1 MKNKSKYNFKKKFKR
16 ILAGVV
22 SINILAMGLPMEIKA
37 NAAEPV
43 AFITDYQPTITE
55 SIDSS
60 GFKHPGIGLTKDILE
75 NLRTEVLAQ
84 KDPWYSYYKEMLL
97 SPAASKEIKSSNE
110 SSEDSTK
117 PGTTIFDSQAV
128 EKKFIDDGLKSYT
141 QAILYYITGDEVYR
155 KNALH
160 IIRIWSQMDPTKYKY
175 YTDACIHSG
184 VPLNR
189 MTTAAEILRYT
200 SCKTESLKWTDKD
213 TNDFTNNLINPTIE
227 TFQHTNYHFM
237 NQHLYSLIGA
247 MAGYIFTGNRERYN
261 EGVEWYTVNK
271 TAIDQGQ
278 NGAIKQLFRL
288 VDTNILTG
296 EKLNKPMIELVEMGR
311 DQVHGCD
318 DLTNVAILS
327 RLLVEQGTKV
337 DPVEGIVSTSA
348 DAVSPYEFLDNR
360 LLKGAD
366 YFWQYTLGYD
376 TPFIPVAAHTDAN
389 GKPVVTYRIM
399 SDSYRSKTN
408 GANFWDMYYYYKYT
422 LGINMEK
429 EAPYF
434 AEAFSKRLPTNYY
447 YQGKHVSAW
456 ESVDGGGDF
465 WLYIPKAAE
474 KEGDKYLPKQQ
485 PDPALIQIDERYTAF
500 DNNSATKKEGE
511 ISYIEVKAKKEGS
524 KIAPYSLS
532 YPDRTK
538 PCIIGL
544 RFRTNGTAKL
554 EMSRGIN
561 VLPYTTLTLPD
572 TKGKWMYTTYDMGTN
587 KVSFSQ
593 LDKDYSIFYFNI
605 VGDNT
610 TVDLDYLDIQASN
623 HLTAPKFKVGDSD
636 LNLYTFV
643 GSSAPIN
650 LDFSATVSTTN
661 AAVTYQIDNSPKFAN
676 LNKSTGEFSWMPSKE
691 GTYSFIVSASDGITV
706 STKNVKVEV
715 AKDRKSAVALVIA
728 PYDEN
733 AKYESATLDAY
744 KKVYD
749 DTIKLVDNGGTDEE
763 VYSSLSKLK
772 NAVDNLKLL
781 TPLLKDGS
789 INYPSIVTS
798 SAASYSPTLVDD
810 NPNSYPVVPIGS
822 PLYYTFDF
830 RSNFRVSATAFDIQS
845 RMGFGEFAAGTA
857 VFGSD
862 DGNTWT
868 RLTDETTKYSE
879 EKQRL
884 NVNDEYKNTQFRFLK
899 IEMID
904 PQQSIDPNITFH
916 LYEPSEFKIFGE
928 RYEVA
933 E

>member
-1 MKNKSKYNFKKKFKR
+1 MKCTNKYSFKKFKR
-16 ILAGVV
+16 IIARAICFSIVV
-22 SINILAMGLPMEIKA
+22 MGLPMESKA
-37 NAAEPV
+37 SAEESKPL
-43 AFITDYQPTITE
+43 ITDYKPIITE
-55 SIDSS
+55 SVDAS

-97 SPAASKEIKSSNE
+97 STAASKEIKSSNE
-110 SSEDSTK
+110 SSEDPTK
-117 PGTTIFDSQAV
+117 PGTTTFDSQAV

-141 QAILYYITGDEVYR
+141 QSILYYITGDEVYR

-189 MTTAAEILRYT
+189 MVTAAEILRYS
-200 SCKTESLKWTDKD
+200 SCKTENLKWTDKD
-213 TNDFTNNLINPTIE
+213 TTDFTNNLINPAIE

-247 MAGYIFTGNRERYN
+247 MAGYIFTGNRERYD

-271 TAIDQGQ
+271 TAVDQGQ

-288 VDTNILTG
+288 VDTNVLTG
-296 EKLNKPMIELVEMGR
+296 EKLNKPMVELVEMGR

-318 DLTNVAILS
+318 DLTNVSILS

-337 DPVEGIVSTSA
+337 DPEEGTVSTA
-348 DAVSPYEFLDNR
+348 AGAVSSYEFLGNR

-366 YFWQYTLGYD
+366 YFCQYTLGYD

-389 GKPVVTYRIM
+389 GKPVIIYRIL

-474 KEGDKYLPKQQ
+474 KEGNKYLPKQQ

-500 DNNSATKKEGE
+500 DNNSVTKKEGD
-511 ISYIEVKAKKEGS
+511 ISYIEVKTKKEGS

-538 PCIIGL
+538 SCIIGL
-544 RFRTNGTAKL
+544 KFRTNGTAKL

-561 VLPYTTLTLPD
+561 LSPYTTLTLPD
-572 TKGKWMYTTYDMGTN
+572 TKGEWRYITYDMGIN
-587 KVSFSQ
+587 NVSFSQ

-605 VGDNT
+605 IGDNT
-610 TVDLDYLDIQASN
+610 TVDLDYFDIQASN
-623 HLTAPKFKVGDSD
+623 HLTAPKFKAGDSD

-650 LDFSATVSTTN
+650 LDFSVTVSTTN

-676 LNKSTGEFSWMPSKE
+676 LNKSTGEFFWNPTE
-691 GTYSFIVSASDGITV
+691 AGTYSFIASASDGTTV
-706 STKNVKVEV
+706 TTKNVKVEV
-715 AKDRKSAVALVIA
+715 AKDRKSAVTSVIV

-733 AKYESATLDAY
+733 AKYESATLEAY
-744 KKVYD
+744 KKAYA
-749 DTIKLVDNGGTDEE
+749 DTINLVDNGGTDEE

-772 NAVDNLKLL
+772 NSVDNLKLL

-789 INYPSIVTS
+789 INYPSIVAS
-798 SAASYSPTLVDD
+798 SAGSYLPTLVDD
-810 NPNSYPVVPIGS
+810 NPNSYPAYGLAPN
-822 PLYYTFDF
+822 LYHTFDF
-830 RSNFRVSATAFDIQS
+830 GSNYRVSANTFELQV
-845 RMGFGEFAAGTA
+845 RMGFPERLAGTA
-857 VFGSD
+857 VFGSN
-862 DGNTWT
+862 DGETWT
-868 RLTDETTKYSE
+868 RLTDETTKFTE
-879 EKQRL
+879 DIQKLE
-884 NVNDEYKNTQFRFLK
+884 VNDMYKDDQFRYIK
-899 IEMID
+899 IQMID
-904 PQQSIDPNITFH
+904 PQKSVDPNITTNMF
-916 LYEPSEFKIFGE
+916 EVSEFRIFGE
-928 RYEVA
+928 RHEIIN
-933 E
+933 